1 MDKYQ
6 KEIIVNQNGTRMD
19 KNGAFQDVQTVT
31 QLMNLNL
38 PHISLTCKINLC
50 NVGHTFFSNEM
61 ILYSFEF

>member
-1 MDKYQ
+1 MEQ
-6 KEIIVNQNGTRMD
+6 GWIR
-19 KNGAFQDVQTVT
+19 AFQDVQTVT

-38 PHISLTCKINLC
+38 AHISLTCKINLC